1 MTIDELLEQPIYTAK
16 SPWKEH
22 RRLSALRDL
31 QGLLDSAMR
40 TDRCYFYDLLVPSQE
55 IGELIEGYAI
65 VIGCN
70 KIKTHTK
77 EFLPLLDEQTRRYYL
92 GNFDVPR

>member
-1 MTIDELLEQPIYTAK
+1 MTIDELLNQPIYTAK

-22 RRLSALRDL
+22 RRLSAKGTL
-31 QGLLDSAMR
+31 QGVFQYIKETAI
-40 TDRCYFYDLLVPSQE
+40 FHDLIVPSQE
-55 IGELIEGYAI
+55 VSDLVEGYAM
-65 VIGCN
+65 VVGCN

-77 EFLPLLDEQTRRYYL
+77 EFLPLLDEKTRRYYL